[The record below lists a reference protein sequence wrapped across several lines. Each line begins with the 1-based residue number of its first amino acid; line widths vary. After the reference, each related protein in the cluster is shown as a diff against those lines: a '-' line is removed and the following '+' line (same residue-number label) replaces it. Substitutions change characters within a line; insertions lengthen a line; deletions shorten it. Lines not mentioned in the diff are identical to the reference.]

1 MGVEAGGGGEEEEVF
16 GCEKSNSP
24 EITRQQKNVRN
35 LGGKEV
41 PEKNKLS
48 SGCWINNIADLLENC
63 EHTTWFGGTRNEA
76 ILRTQFR
83 GGGWAYCSVRALA
96 SQPDLSDSA
105 VGRTHSAAQRLPRCV
120 GARAVVAAPARS
132 VGGQG
137 QCRSAFATCGQWQRP
152 VGTATPVEQ
161 APQELGLHKGD
172 QRARQ
177 NGAPALAKLRSHAAQ
192 KVDTGLPEKRSSG
205 AISRDQIC
213 GHISA
218 PFSAPRVAKAGC
230 PKVDFPLAPL

>member
-41 PEKNKLS
+41 PEKNKFS
-48 SGCWINNIADLLENC
+48 SGCWKNNIADLLENC

-161 APQELGLHKGD
+161 APQEQGLHSGTRVCARMGR
-172 QRARQ
+172 QRLQNCAPMLPKKWTQDCQKSGPAVPIRGTKTAAIFRPRFWSRRQ
-177 NGAPALAKLRSHAAQ
+177 PRRAAQ
-192 KVDTGLPEKRSSG
+192 K
-205 AISRDQIC
+205 
-213 GHISA
+213 
-218 PFSAPRVAKAGC
+218 
-230 PKVDFPLAPL
+230 